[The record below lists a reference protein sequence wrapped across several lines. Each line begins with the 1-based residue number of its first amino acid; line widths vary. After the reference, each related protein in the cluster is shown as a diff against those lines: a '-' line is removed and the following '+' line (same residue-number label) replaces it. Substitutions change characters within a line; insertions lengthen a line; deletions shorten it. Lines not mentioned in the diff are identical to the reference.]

1 MEPKPTDRPGDSER
15 RVESPPDDGTPLTGA
30 TATAPAAEDSM
41 PAPGPEF
48 VPAGAEALFA
58 AVPVEA
64 LQPAT
69 PTDQVLANPV
79 PAEALVGL
87 DAAALL
93 SRTADLPY
101 ATEVPVPSLDEVVS
115 DTSDTSE
122 VTSEVSDTSD
132 TSDTSDCLAG
142 GGEMGALMRA
152 FDWSQTPLGAVANW
166 TPALRTAV
174 SMMLASGFPM
184 LVVWGPEYIQLY
196 NDAYRSVLG
205 ATKHPAALGA
215 KAVDT
220 WPEIWSTMLAPM
232 FQQVMSTGDPFRSED
247 RLFVLDRHGYL
258 EETYF
263 TFSYSAIRDE
273 RCRPGGVLVTCVET
287 TGRVLNERRLRTLHD
302 LAANASG
309 SDTVAGACEIVA
321 KTLAGNPNDLP
332 FTLLYFIDKAAR
344 RANLCAR
351 SHIAPGSASS
361 PDAIDCSAADEIE
374 EVWPVARVART
385 DVGEVV
391 SNLTA
396 RVGAMP
402 GGPWPEGAD
411 RAVALPIRHVGSQGP
426 PTGVLVA
433 GVSPRRALDAA
444 YRSFLDLV
452 ASQISA
458 TLSNAHAHE
467 TERERAKIL
476 AEADR
481 AKTAFFS
488 NVSDELRTPL
498 TLMLAP
504 ASDLLAG
511 DHGPLSPAQGEQ
523 IRLLRRN
530 AARLLKIVSS
540 LLDFV
545 QLETERADAKFE
557 PTDLA
562 AFTSDLASVFR
573 SAVERAGLTLTI
585 DCVPLDAPAYVDR
598 DMWEK
603 IVLNLLSNAVKF
615 TFEGRIA
622 VAVGDE
628 GSHVELRVSD
638 TGTGIAARDVP
649 HLFTPFHRVR
659 SARARSQEGSGIGL
673 ALVREF
679 VTIHGG
685 SVDVVSEPGAGST
698 FTVRLPKGDAHL
710 PADRIRRSRPLT
722 SAPGS
727 VGPYIEEA
735 LRWIDDG
742 AAEAPAPE
750 STPVDDATVIA
761 AATNGVPV
769 SDVARSA
776 RVLIADDHA
785 DMRQYL
791 TRLLRRRWH
800 VEAVAD
806 GAAALDAVRARRP
819 DLIVADVMM
828 PNLDGVGLVRALRSD
843 PDTASIPVLLLS
855 ARAGEESKVTGLQA
869 GAADYVVKPFFGR
882 ELVAKIQSQIERL
895 WLRKQADQERARLRS
910 LFNDL
915 PVPICILRGPEL
927 RYEFVNPPYAVLF
940 GDRDLPGR
948 TIHEAVPEIARD
960 GLFEALDRVFRT
972 GETFWAIEVPIRSEF
987 FFNFVYQAMRGPH
1000 GEIDGIV
1007 GFAVDVTEQVL
1018 IRRKIEASIQ
1028 TRDTFFAAAAH
1039 ELRNPINALQ
1049 LQLLSILRA
1058 AERGDEPVL
1067 QVEWV
1072 RGRVGKAANQVS
1084 RLVRLVDNLLDVSRI
1099 ASGRL
1104 HLELEPVDL
1113 AGVVT
1118 EALDR
1123 LDGPEQAQITRTLQP
1138 AIGRWDRLRL
1148 DQIVTNLVSNA
1159 LKYGEG
1165 RPIQVTVK
1173 PHGACAVLEVSD
1185 QGIGIAAEHQ
1195 ARIFERF
1202 ERAVADRRYAGF
1214 GLGLWITSRIVEAF
1228 GGSLSVRSEPGAGS
1242 TFIVWLPQQPEER
1255 A

>member
-1 MEPKPTDRPGDSER
+1 MEPKPPTDQPGSEIPGDS
-15 RVESPPDDGTPLTGA
+15 PPNDHDLTGA
-30 TATAPAAEDSM
+30 NLDPPSIDAIPPPE
-41 PAPGPEF
+41 PEF
-48 VPAGAEALFA
+48 VPAGAEALSA

-64 LQPAT
+64 LGPTT
-69 PTDQVLANPV
+69 PTDQVLADPI

-93 SRTADLPY
+93 TRTGDLPY
-101 ATEVPVPSLDEVVS
+101 ATEVQVPSLEEVVS
-115 DTSDTSE
+115 DVSDTSE
-122 VTSEVSDTSD
+122 VSEVSDTSD
-132 TSDTSDCLAG
+132 TSDTSLDCFAG

-152 FDWSQTPLGAVANW
+152 FDWTQTPLGAVENW
-166 TPALRTAV
+166 PPSLQTAV
-174 SMMLASGFPM
+174 NMMLASGFPM
-184 LVVWGPEYIQLY
+184 LIVWGPAYIQLY

-215 KAVDT
+215 KAADT

-273 RCRPGGVLVTCVET
+273 HCRPGGVLVTCIET
-287 TGRVLNERRLRTLHD
+287 TERVLGERRLRTLHE
-302 LAANASG
+302 LAANASR
-309 SDTVAGACEIVA
+309 SETVAGACEMIA
-321 KTLAGNPNDLP
+321 NTLARNPNDLP
-332 FTLLYFIDKAAR
+332 FTLLYFIAKATRHAS
-344 RANLCAR
+344 LCAR
-351 SHIAPGSASS
+351 SQIAADTAAS
-361 PDAIDCSAADEIE
+361 PNAIDCSVEDDSG
-374 EVWPVARVART
+374 EVWPVSRVART
-385 DVGEVV
+385 DIGEVV

-396 RVGAMP
+396 RVGALP
-402 GGPWPEGAD
+402 GGPWPESPD
-411 RAVALPIRHVGSQGP
+411 TAVVLPLKHAGVQAP
-426 PTGVLVA
+426 PTGVFIA
-433 GVSPRRALDAA
+433 GVSPRRALDAGYA
-444 YRSFLDLV
+444 SFLDLV
-452 ASQISA
+452 AAQISA
-458 TLSNAHAHE
+458 TLSNVHAHE
-467 TERERAKIL
+467 TERERANAL
-476 AEADR
+476 AEAGR
-481 AKTAFFS
+481 AKTEFLG
-488 NVSDELRTPL
+488 NVSQELRTPL

-511 DHGPLSPAQGEQ
+511 DHGPLSPAQGEHV
-523 IRLLRRN
+523 RLLRRN
-530 AARLLKIVSS
+530 AARLLKMVNS
-540 LLDFV
+540 LLDFS
-545 QLETERADAKFE
+545 QIETDRTDARFE

-562 AFTSDLASVFR
+562 AFTTDLASVFR
-573 SAVERAGLTLTI
+573 SAVERAGLSLTI
-585 DCVPLDAPAYVDR
+585 DCPPLDEPVYVDR

-615 TFEGRIA
+615 TFEGRITA
-622 VAVGDE
+622 ALGDDGADVA
-628 GSHVELRVSD
+628 LRVSD
-638 TGTGIAARDVP
+638 TGTGIAAADVP

-659 SARARSQEGSGIGL
+659 SARARSREGSGIGL
-673 ALVREF
+673 ALVREL

-685 SVDVVSEPGAGST
+685 RVDVVSDPGAGST

-722 SAPGS
+722 SAPGGAAPF
-727 VGPYIEEA
+727 VEEA
-735 LRWIDDG
+735 LRWIDDSAG
-742 AAEAPAPE
+742 DATPPE
-750 STPVDDATVIA
+750 SAAVDDATVVA
-761 AATNGVPV
+761 PANGVRV
-769 SDVARSA
+769 SDAARSA

-791 TRLLRRRWH
+791 TRLLRRRWN
-800 VEAVAD
+800 VDAVPD
-806 GAAALDAVRARRP
+806 GGAALDAVRARRP

-828 PNLDGVGLVRALRSD
+828 PGLDGVGLVRALRSN

-855 ARAGEESKVTGLQA
+855 GRAGEDSKVAGLQA

-882 ELVAKIQSQIERL
+882 ELVAKIQSQIEHL

-927 RYEFVNPPYAVLF
+927 RYEFMNPPYVELF
-940 GDRDLPGR
+940 GDGDLLGR
-948 TIHEAVPEIARD
+948 TLHDVPEIAGD
-960 GLFEALDRVFRT
+960 GLLEALDRVLRT
-972 GETFWAIEVPIRSEF
+972 GDTFWAIEVPIRSEF
-987 FFNFVYQAMRGPH
+987 FFNFVYQAMRGPQ
-1000 GEIDGIV
+1000 GEIDGII
-1007 GFAVDVTEQVL
+1007 GFAIDVTEQVL
-1018 IRRKIEASIQ
+1018 TRRKIEASIQ

-1049 LQLLSILRA
+1049 LQLLSVLRA
-1058 AERGDEPVL
+1058 AERGDEAML
-1067 QVEWV
+1067 QPEWV
-1072 RGRVGKAANQVS
+1072 RSRVGKAANQVA

-1113 AGVVT
+1113 ADVVA

-1123 LDGPEQAQITRTLQP
+1123 LDAPEQAQITRTLESTL
-1138 AIGRWDRLRL
+1138 GRWDRLRL

-1165 RPIQVTVK
+1165 RPIDVTVK
-1173 PHGACAVLEVSD
+1173 PQGASAVLEVAD

-1242 TFIVWLPQQPEER
+1242 TFIVRLPQQTEARP
-1255 A
+1255 